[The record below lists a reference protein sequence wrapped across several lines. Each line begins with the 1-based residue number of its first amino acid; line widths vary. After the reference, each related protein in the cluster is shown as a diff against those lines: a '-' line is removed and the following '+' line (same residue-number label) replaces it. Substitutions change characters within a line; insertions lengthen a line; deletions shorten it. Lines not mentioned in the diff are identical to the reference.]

1 MNSYDQ
7 GGIHVHFALHI
18 KTENFE
24 SAIKVLNDASLD
36 HKVIEEVDINMQ
48 KEKRLYFKGNEDN
61 VVEFYMLD
69 MREDHKERIK
79 H

>member
-24 SAIKVLNDASLD
+24 SPKVLNDASLD
-36 HKVIEEVDINMQ
+36 HKVIEEVNINMQ
-48 KEKRLYFKGNEDN
+48 KTKRLYFKGNEDN

-69 MREDHKERIK
+69 MREDDKERIK